1 MEEQPTSARPP
12 WGNWLKAVAGF
23 VAPTT
28 LLTGLLFYFGYA
40 YTSSF
45 YGYFGIDIAT
55 LGLSTQELLLRSAAA
70 LFMPLAVALTA
81 ALVGALGLGWVSS
94 VGDARPGLVRRVG
107 QAGVG
112 LVVCGG
118 ALFVLGLL
126 GGLQVWP
133 AGPLDTP
140 LLCGGGLLLVVYGR
154 TLHLKTTGHPFPGEL
169 KTLALVVALIA
180 VSCFWAV
187 KAYANALGR
196 DDGRELAR
204 NLWHRPTLVVD
215 TAEQLYF
222 GAAPVQETSLPADGP
237 GQKYK
242 YRYRGVRLLA
252 QSGNRM
258 FLIPDGWTRT
268 RGFVVMVPADGTVR
282 VAFRRELRLVTP
294 PTPTAPPPRTGAP
307 PRAPR

>member
-1 MEEQPTSARPP
+1 MEEQPTPARPP

-28 LLTGLLFYFGYA
+28 LLTGLLLYFGFA

-45 YGYFGIDIAT
+45 YGYFGIDLAT
-55 LGLSTQELLLRSAAA
+55 LGLSTQDLLLRSAAS
-70 LFMPLAVALTA
+70 LYMPLAVALA
-81 ALVGALGLGWVSS
+81 AGLAGALGLAWVSS
-94 VGDARPGLVRRVG
+94 VGDARPGLVRRLG

-112 LVVCGG
+112 LAVCGG

-140 LLCGGGLLLVVYGR
+140 LLFGGGLLLVVYGR

-169 KTLALVVALIA
+169 KALVIMAALIA
-180 VSCFWAV
+180 LSCFWAV
-187 KAYANALGR
+187 QAYAQTHGR

-204 NLWHRPTLVVD
+204 NLWHRPTVVVD

-222 GAAPVQETSLPADGP
+222 GAAPVKESALPAGGP
-237 GQKYK
+237 AQKYK

-268 RGFVVMVPADGTVR
+268 RGFVIMVPADGAVR
-282 VAFRRELRLVTP
+282 IAFRP
-294 PTPTAPPPRTGAP
+294 G
-307 PRAPR
+307 

>member
-1 MEEQPTSARPP
+1 MEEQPTPARPP

-28 LLTGLLFYFGYA
+28 LLTGLLLYFGYA
-40 YTSSF
+40 YSSSF
-45 YGYFGIDIAT
+45 YAYFGIDLAT
-55 LGLSTQELLLRSAAA
+55 LGLSTQDLLLRSAAG
-70 LFMPLAVALTA
+70 LYMPLAVALA
-81 ALVGALGLGWVSS
+81 AGLAGALGLAWVSS
-94 VGDARPGLVRRVG
+94 IGDARPGLVRRLGRV
-107 QAGVG
+107 GVG
-112 LVVCGG
+112 LAVGGG

-140 LLCGGGLLLVVYGR
+140 LLFGGGLLLVVYGR

-169 KTLALVVALIA
+169 KALAVVAALVAL
-180 VSCFWAV
+180 SSFWAV
-187 KAYANALGR
+187 QAYAQSHGR

-204 NLWHRPTLVVD
+204 NLWHRPTVVVD
-215 TAEQLYF
+215 TPEQLYF
-222 GAAPVQETSLPADGP
+222 GAAPVKETSLPAGGP

-268 RGFVVMVPADGTVR
+268 RGFVIMVPADGTVR
-282 VAFRRELRLVTP
+282 VAFRP
-294 PTPTAPPPRTGAP
+294 G
-307 PRAPR
+307 

>member
-1 MEEQPTSARPP
+1 MEEQPTPARPP

-28 LLTGLLFYFGYA
+28 LLTGLLLYFGFA

-45 YGYFGIDIAT
+45 YGYFGIDLAT
-55 LGLSTQELLLRSAAA
+55 LGLSTQDLLLRSAAS
-70 LFMPLAVALTA
+70 LYMPLAVALA
-81 ALVGALGLGWVSS
+81 AGLAGALGLAWVSS
-94 VGDARPGLVRRVG
+94 VGDARPGLVRHLG

-112 LVVCGG
+112 LAVCGG

-140 LLCGGGLLLVVYGR
+140 LLFGGGLLLVVYGR

-169 KTLALVVALIA
+169 KALVIMAALIA
-180 VSCFWAV
+180 LSCFWAV
-187 KAYANALGR
+187 QAYAQTHGR

-204 NLWHRPTLVVD
+204 NLWHRPTVVVD

-222 GAAPVQETSLPADGP
+222 GAAPVKESALPAGGP
-237 GQKYK
+237 AQKYK

-268 RGFVVMVPADGTVR
+268 RGFVIMVPADGAVR
-282 VAFRRELRLVTP
+282 IAFRP
-294 PTPTAPPPRTGAP
+294 G
-307 PRAPR
+307 